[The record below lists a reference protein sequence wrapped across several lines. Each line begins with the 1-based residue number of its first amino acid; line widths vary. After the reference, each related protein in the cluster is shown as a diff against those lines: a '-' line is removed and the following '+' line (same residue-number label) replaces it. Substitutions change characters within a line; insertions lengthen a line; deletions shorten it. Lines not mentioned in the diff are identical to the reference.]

1 MKLILDIG
9 NTRVKA
15 AVFENDTLLEVFV
28 FEKTTLLVTLQKIKK
43 AYLIDAGILASVADV
58 SSEMLGE
65 VLRFFP
71 FLVLSSKTKVPF
83 VNSYA
88 TPDTLGVDRLALIAA
103 AVAKY
108 PQKNVLVIDAGSCV
122 TFDVVT
128 KDSEYLGGAIS
139 PGLQMRYKA
148 LHQFTGKLPLL
159 SVSDPEKIVG
169 TTTEESMHTGV
180 VRGLSHEIEGT
191 IQEYQSKYSEL
202 TIVLTGGDANF
213 LGNQLKSVIFAH
225 PNFVLEGLHTILTY
239 NLNK

>member
-28 FEKTTLLVTLQKIKK
+28 FEKTALLVTLQEIKK
-43 AYLIDAGILASVADV
+43 TYLIDAGILASVADV
-58 SSEMLGE
+58 SSEMLRE
-65 VLRFFP
+65 VLQFFP
-71 FLVLSSKTKVPF
+71 FLVLSSKTQVPF

-103 AVAKY
+103 AVATY
-108 PQKNVLVIDAGSCV
+108 PQENVLVIDAGSCV

-128 KDSEYLGGAIS
+128 KEAEYLGGAIS

-180 VRGLSHEIEGT
+180 VRGLSHEIEGA